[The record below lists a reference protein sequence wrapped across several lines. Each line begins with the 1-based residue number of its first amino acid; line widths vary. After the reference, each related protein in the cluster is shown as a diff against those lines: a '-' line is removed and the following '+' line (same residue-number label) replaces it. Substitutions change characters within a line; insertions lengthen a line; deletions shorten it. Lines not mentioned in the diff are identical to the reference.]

1 MKVHEAFERY
11 FHIMQASGRF
21 QPQKLHDA
29 LEPAFVENGF
39 REASGKRD
47 NILIIRLD
55 VLGDMILTSG
65 LFREVRRN
73 YPKAHITAVVG
84 NAILPFLKTCP
95 YCDEVVAFERWGF
108 EDNPGRY
115 LEQMETFCEA
125 HLRDRRYDLCILP
138 QWGDD
143 KRTTMMLAY
152 MSGARER
159 VGYSDAVLAELKAHF
174 KAMGINVDAIKVD
187 TSFEAAF
194 LSQAVV
200 SPPEIMHEVVRNFYL
215 LESMGIRVQDD
226 STELWVEEKAAN
238 TAAEILLREIPEHC
252 IPVILGIG
260 AGGDGRKYPAEKY
273 LEAVKLIVKRF
284 DADIRFILLGG
295 QAEEEDGK
303 YLTENLPKGV
313 VLNLVGRTTIPE
325 SLAIVALS
333 SLYLGNA
340 TGLMHAA
347 AAAQVPVIVLFREA
361 IDKAEF
367 MPEMFSEYA
376 QFFPWK
382 TRAISLRPAHSLGK
396 CAKVITHG
404 GCAEPFPHCITQI
417 SPTDIAAAFE
427 EIAGRTS

>member
-29 LEPAFVENGF
+29 LEPAFAENGF

-95 YCDEVVAFERWGF
+95 HCDEAFAFERWGF

-115 LEQMETFCEA
+115 LEQMEIFCEE

-159 VGYSDAVLAELKAHF
+159 VGYSDAALKVYF
-174 KAMGINVDAIKVD
+174 KEMGGEDAAIKVD
-187 TSFEAAF
+187 TSFETAF
-194 LSQAVV
+194 LSQTII
-200 SPPEIMHEVVRNFYL
+200 SPREIVHEAARNFYL

-226 STELWVEEKAAN
+226 STELWVEEKAAD
-238 TAAEILLREIPEHC
+238 TAAEILLRELPEQC
-252 IPVILGIG
+252 IPVVLGIG

-273 LEAVKLIVKRF
+273 LEAVKLIVECF

-295 QAEEEDGK
+295 KAEEEDGR
-303 YLTENLPKGV
+303 YLTENLPQGV
-313 VLNLVGRTTIPE
+313 VLNLVGKTTIPE
-325 SLAIVALS
+325 SLAIVSLS
-333 SLYLGNA
+333 SLYLGNDS
-340 TGLMHAA
+340 GLMHAA
-347 AAAQVPVIVLFREA
+347 AAAQVPVIALYREA
-361 IDKAEF
+361 IDKSGI
-367 MPEMFSEYA
+367 MPGLFSEYA
-376 QFFPWK
+376 RFSPWK
-382 TRAISLRPAHSLGK
+382 TRAVSLRPKHALGD
-396 CAKVITHG
+396 CAKKMLVYG
-404 GCAEPFPHCITQI
+404 GCDEPFPHCITQI
-417 SPTDIAAAFE
+417 TPAEIAVAFE
-427 EIAGRTS
+427 TIAGGAV